1 MEFHPRDDKRATDLH
16 IYSSFRLSFNHLFAG
31 AHGRPRFWQAELP
44 LFLAVFPDFQIDGKN
59 ATRLARIVL
68 RDSIGFRRCT
78 GALAFKSSAKNEP
91 ADMSGM

>member
-1 MEFHPRDDKRATDLH
+1 MEFHPGNDKRATKLH
-16 IYSSFRLSFNHLFAG
+16 MFSSHRLCFNHFFAD
-31 AHGRPRFWQAELP
+31 AHRHPRFRDAELP
-44 LFLAVFPDFQIDGKN
+44 LLLAVFPDFQISAKN